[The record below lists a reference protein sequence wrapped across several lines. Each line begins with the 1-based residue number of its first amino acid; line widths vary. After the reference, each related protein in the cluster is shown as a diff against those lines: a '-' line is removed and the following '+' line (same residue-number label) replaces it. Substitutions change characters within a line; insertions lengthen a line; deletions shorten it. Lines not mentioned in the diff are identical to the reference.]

1 MKNKLALILV
11 GTTLAFSSTVLTVSA
26 QSIKG
31 TVQSQTTGRCL
42 DGNRDGKIYTRGCEG
57 NNAYQQW
64 DIGKNGSN
72 WVFKSQGTALCLDS
86 GNDAKVYANNCKSDN
101 PYQRWEFSSGD
112 GGTYKNEK
120 TGLCLDSDNKGNVY
134 ALGCA
139 KHRTGQ
145 RWHS

>member
-42 DGNRDGKIYTRGCEG
+42 DGGRDQKIYTRGCEG
-57 NNAYQQW
+57 SNAFQRW
-64 DIGKNGSN
+64 DINKNGSN

-86 GNDAKVYANNCKSDN
+86 NDNGKVYGSNCKSDN
-101 PYQRWEFSSGD
+101 PFQRWEFSSGD
-112 GGTYKNEK
+112 GGKYKNEQ
-120 TGLCLDSDNKGNVY
+120 TGRCLDSNNKGEVY
-134 ALGCA
+134 TLGCA
-139 KHRTGQ
+139 NHCTGQ